1 MGKVIAFS
9 NQKGGVGKTTTCVN
23 MSAYLAHKGKKDDE
37 IPAAEKEELEGIDRQ
52 LSELGSE
59 KSAVYSAFAES
70 DSRVKQLIDL
80 ALLSNNMLK
89 GKDLAEFIKR
99 SVSLMK

>member
-1 MGKVIAFS
+1 MELK
-9 NQKGGVGKTTTCVN
+9 K
-23 MSAYLAHKGKKDDE
+23 AHKGKKDDE